1 MLRISPVAPS
11 EFIPIAERTGL
22 LSTIGPWVLKRAC
35 AQAKAWQ
42 RVGHRVSVAVN
53 ISPRQLHHV
62 DLVRHVVEAL
72 DGAGLEAS
80 LLELEITESSAMQ
93 NPEATIQT
101 LNALKSLGVRVSI
114 DDFGMGY
121 SSLSQLQR
129 LPIDTLKIDRSFV
142 RDISTDPGDAAIA
155 TAVITLA
162 HTLKLKVVA
171 EGVETQEQLAFLS
184 AHNCDRVQGFLLSVP
199 VADDRCA
206 ELLAN
211 HRPGPWRSG
220 RRGAD

>member
-1 MLRISPVAPS
+1 
-11 EFIPIAERTGL
+11 
-22 LSTIGPWVLKRAC
+22 
-35 AQAKAWQ
+35 
-42 RVGHRVSVAVN
+42 
-53 ISPRQLHHV
+53 
-62 DLVRHVVEAL
+62 VVEAL

-162 HTLKLKVVA
+162 HSLKLKVVA

-184 AHNCDRVQGFLLSVP
+184 AHHCDRVQGFLLGVP
-199 VADDRCA
+199 VADDRCI
-206 ELLAN
+206 ELLAG

-220 RRGAD
+220 SPG